1 MNKTHDF
8 TQGNIAKQMVF
19 FSLPIFLTNLLQTS
33 YQFIDSIWVGN
44 LLGANAL
51 GAISIAAPVIFTVL
65 SFIIGVNSATLTV
78 LSQRKGASDQS
89 GLIESLNA
97 FVVAL
102 TILSVL
108 FGIIGFLFTDPILKF
123 LGTPDEIFESTKVY
137 LRINFLGILFLF
149 GYNFIGT
156 VLRALGDSKTPIRF
170 VLFAVILNTVLD
182 PLFISYFNWGI
193 EGAAYATIL
202 SQGAA
207 FLYGVIYSVWKSKI
221 PFTIPHLPDSK
232 EIKRI
237 SKLGIPAGLQ
247 MMTVS
252 AGVTAIMGIVASFG
266 TQVVAGFGAAQR
278 LDRIIML
285 PAFTLGAAVNSMA
298 GQNIGSGK
306 WGRVSAISKNGI
318 ILILSVSLTI
328 SAIIFF
334 SAESMIRLFIND
346 PETIVFGENYLKTV
360 AFFYPF
366 LGINFVL
373 NGVVKAAGAMVQV
386 LVLNIISFWVLR
398 VPLTYLFS
406 KWLGA
411 EGIAYGI
418 GVSFIISSLF
428 AIGYYRY
435 GKWREIDLFE
445 GKKETSDDKI
455 PQKKNG

>member
-1 MNKTHDF
+1 MNKTYDF
-8 TQGNIAKQMVF
+8 TEGNIAKQMIY

-44 LLGANAL
+44 LLGSNAL

-65 SFIIGVNSATLTV
+65 SFIMGVNSATLTV
-78 LSQRKGASDQS
+78 LSQRKGASDDK

-97 FVVAL
+97 FVVTL
-102 TILSVL
+102 TVLSVT
-108 FGIIGFLFTDPILKF
+108 FGVIGFLFTDPILKF
-123 LGTPDEIFESTKVY
+123 LGTPEEIFNSTKVY

-182 PLFISYFNWGI
+182 PLFIGYFNWGI

-207 FLYGVIYSVWKSKI
+207 FLYGVIYSIWKSKI
-221 PFTIPHLPDSK
+221 PFTIPHLPDMK
-232 EIKRI
+232 ELKRI

-252 AGVTAIMGIVASFG
+252 AGVTAIMGIVAGFG

-298 GQNIGSGK
+298 GQNIGSRE
-306 WGRVSAISKNGI
+306 WTRVSDISKNGI

-346 PETIVFGENYLKTV
+346 PETIAFGETYLKTV

-386 LVLNIISFWVLR
+386 LVLNIISFWILR

-406 KWLGA
+406 NWLGA

-418 GVSFIISSLF
+418 GVSFIISSIF
-428 AIGYYRY
+428 AIAYYRY
-435 GKWREIDLFE
+435 GKWREIEIFDSHNSKE
-445 GKKETSDDKI
+445 KDVAPQNKKA
-455 PQKKNG
+455 

>member
-8 TQGNIAKQMVF
+8 TEGNIAKQMIY

-44 LLGANAL
+44 LLGSNAL

-65 SFIIGVNSATLTV
+65 SFIMGVNSATLTV
-78 LSQRKGASDQS
+78 LSQRKGASDEK

-97 FVVAL
+97 FVVTL
-102 TILSVL
+102 TVLSVT
-108 FGIIGFLFTDPILKF
+108 FGVIGFLFTDPILKF
-123 LGTPDEIFESTKVY
+123 LGTPQEIFNSTKVY

-182 PLFISYFNWGI
+182 PLFIGYFNWGI

-207 FLYGVIYSVWKSKI
+207 FLYGVIYSIWKSKI
-221 PFTIPHLPDSK
+221 PFTIPHLPDMK
-232 EIKRI
+232 ELKRI

-252 AGVTAIMGIVASFG
+252 AGVTAIMGIVAGFG

-298 GQNIGSGK
+298 GQNIGSREWK
-306 WGRVSAISKNGI
+306 RVSDISKNGI

-346 PETIVFGENYLKTV
+346 PETIAFGETYLKTV

-386 LVLNIISFWVLR
+386 LVLNIISFWILR

-406 KWLGA
+406 NWLGA

-418 GVSFIISSLF
+418 GVSFIISSIF
-428 AIGYYRY
+428 AIAYYRY
-435 GKWREIDLFE
+435 GKWREIEIFDSNTSKE
-445 GKKETSDDKI
+445 KDVAPRNKKA
-455 PQKKNG
+455 

>member
-1 MNKTHDF
+1 MDKSYDF
-8 TQGNIAKQMVF
+8 TQGNIAKQMIY

-78 LSQRKGASDQS
+78 LSQRKGAGDDR

-102 TILSVL
+102 TVLSIS
-108 FGIIGFLFTDPILKF
+108 FGIIGYIFTEPILRF
-123 LGTPDEIFESTKVY
+123 LGTPAEIFNSTKVY

-170 VLFAVILNTVLD
+170 VLFAVLLNAAID
-182 PLFISYFNWGI
+182 PLFISYFDWGI

-207 FLYGVIYSVWKSKI
+207 FLYGVIYSVWKSKV
-221 PFTIPHLPDSK
+221 PFTVPHSPDMK
-232 EIKRI
+232 ELKRI

-252 AGVTAIMGIVASFG
+252 AGVTAIMAIVAGFG
-266 TQVVAGFGAAQR
+266 TQVVAGFGVAQR

-306 WGRVSAISKNGI
+306 WGRVSEISKNGI
-318 ILILSVSLTI
+318 ILILTVSFAI
-328 SAIIFF
+328 SAIIFL
-334 SAESMIRLFIND
+334 SAESMIRLFIDD
-346 PETIVFGENYLKTV
+346 PKTIAFGETYLKTV

-386 LVLNIISFWVLR
+386 LILNVISFWVLR

-406 KWLGA
+406 EWLGA

-418 GVSFIISSLF
+418 GVSFIISSIF
-428 AIGYYRY
+428 AIAYYRY
-435 GKWREIDLFE
+435 GKWRDIEIFNGNEEEVEEVVPE
-445 GKKETSDDKI
+445 GKKA
-455 PQKKNG
+455 